1 MLTVTGMVFIPACLA
16 AMTAGLRGQLII
28 LGIGAVLSSAAV
40 VNLSSFGIQP
50 GYFVGLLLLGAAVA
64 QALMQ
69 GTYRLDRA
77 ILVRMA
83 PLGLLLLA
91 SLNALFWA
99 NAVFWDQVWVVSGRQ
114 LFDLDSAERYSF
126 RPENVNQLAY
136 LILNFALVLVL
147 ADRLVRL
154 PTEVLLRVSHAA
166 IRAAFALATFFVAW
180 DWLAHQFGWYFPDAF
195 LHSNAFYAAAHNQ
208 SFGDISRISGPFSE
222 PSGLAYAY
230 GGFLAYASA
239 CYLVDRSAHALL
251 WVLIAL
257 AALAISTSTT
267 AYAVLALWAL
277 AMPVAL
283 VLTRRPR
290 DRIRPSRYSR
300 MAVFAL
306 VMLACAGAVWFART
320 HQDDI
325 QLIYESSIAGKTETG
340 SYQSRTGADWMG
352 LQSFGDTWGLGL
364 GLGSHR
370 PNSLTVTLL
379 SNVGLPGTLAF
390 AAFIGLCLYRPRY
403 SDPWPGS
410 ARALWPLRAFTLG
423 LLFGHLVSSP
433 NINSQLLW
441 LSLTLNLAATVHTKK
456 RLEAMQANISQQA
469 PRSVVTQRPVAY

>member
-28 LGIGAVLSSAAV
+28 LGMGAVLSSAAV

-114 LFDLDSAERYSF
+114 MFDLDSAERYSF
-126 RPENVNQLAY
+126 RPENVNQFVY
-136 LILNFALVLVL
+136 LMLNFALVLVL
-147 ADRLVRL
+147 ANRLVRL

-180 DWLAHQFGWYFPDAF
+180 DWLANRFGWYFPDAF

-239 CYLVDRSAHALL
+239 CYLVDRSARSVMI
-251 WVLIAL
+251 VLVAIIAL
-257 AALAISTSTT
+257 TVSTSTT
-267 AYAVLALWAL
+267 AYAVLALWMVS
-277 AMPVAL
+277 MPVAVWATRQPSSSRATWQGRTGVVGL
-283 VLTRRPR
+283 V
-290 DRIRPSRYSR
+290 
-300 MAVFAL
+300 V
-306 VMLACAGAVWFART
+306 LACAGGAMFVRT

-325 QLIYESSIAGKTETG
+325 QVIYERSIAGKTESG
-340 SYQSRTGADWMG
+340 SYQNRTGADRMG
-352 LQSFGDTWGLGL
+352 LESFGVTWGLGL

-370 PNSLTVTLL
+370 PGNLPVTLL
-379 SNVGLPGTLAF
+379 SNVGLPGTVAF
-390 AAFIGLCLYRPRY
+390 VAFVGLCLYRPRY